1 MYARRTKQIE
11 KTDKAREDYEF
22 ERLGDECT
30 FAPQIFTKKPARKND
45 AKKVASQRQQET
57 LNKQMERQK
66 KAREEKERIKNLTKR
81 GYGGGKAKPAKS
93 TQKPVDADQ
102 SMGSQDNSMRQSIQ
116 ANSAS
121 GIGKGLP

>member
-66 KAREEKERIKNLTKR
+66 KAREEKERIKNLTQR
-81 GYGGGKAKPAKS
+81 GYGGNQGKAGK
-93 TQKPVDADQ
+93 QKPVDAD
-102 SMGSQDNSMRQSIQ
+102 
-116 ANSAS
+116 
-121 GIGKGLP
+121 